1 MSTLPQRDATVLLR
15 DQDEWTT
22 WINQIQA
29 RAAVYNIWNNL
40 NPDHP
45 VPFLVE
51 PTLPEPPELSG
62 YHPAT
67 GIQEASRPS
76 ELSAQGQKAFKE
88 DMEHYKTLT
97 ERYKLNYRKYEME
110 QKSIQHLTAL
120 IQSTVAPHLQ
130 RTCCLPN
137 QPLQKWLS
145 NLKLTVGV
153 DDRIEQERARER
165 YHAALK
171 PMRNTNNW
179 DTWLA
184 EYDQA
189 SSDAAAYSVPEVTQ
203 INGVTKDFLS
213 AVAKIAPIWATT
225 FQDTGRFEPLMS
237 RREMMKR
244 FREHMSVHHPLRSG
258 KHRAGAFATA
268 DDASF
273 LAEGGATTQGSKRD
287 ASTAAESAPSTNRIR
302 GRPRYQ
308 RQGNQALGHQA
319 SSNKRPSDYEPAN
332 AGSKC
337 PACGQRHGVKDCYY
351 IYEDQAPEWWHPN
364 ETIKSL
370 IEYKRKN
377 DTAFQGLLRGQ
388 SKLRSQSRSHTPII
402 KKSQTPTPTIQELED
417 DL

>member
-40 NPDHP
+40 DPDHP
-45 VPFLVE
+45 VPFLAE

-62 YHPAT
+62 YNPAT
-67 GIQEASRPS
+67 GIQEPSRPS

-88 DMEHYKTLT
+88 DMEYYKTNT
-97 ERYKLNYRKYEME
+97 ERYKLNYRKYEIE

-137 QPLQKWLS
+137 QPLQDWLS
-145 NLKLTVGV
+145 NLKLAVGV

-165 YHAALK
+165 YQAALK

-189 SSDAAAYSVPEVTQ
+189 SSDATAYSVPEVTQ

-287 ASTAAESAPSTNRIR
+287 ASSAAESAPSTKRIR

-308 RQGNQALGHQA
+308 RQGNQASGHQA

-351 IYEDQAPEWWHPN
+351 IHEDQAPEWWHPN
-364 ETIKSL
+364 ETIRSL
-370 IEYKRKN
+370 IEYKSKN
-377 DTAFQGLLRGQ
+377 DTEFQGLLRGQ
-388 SKLRSQSRSHTPII
+388 SKLPSQSRVHPATIKKSHTPA
-402 KKSQTPTPTIQELED
+402 IQDLED
-417 DL
+417 DR